1 MAQPTCRCAS
11 ERTRLPVYGSSG
23 ASIDNLRRRPDMP
36 ELPVDEEGVLV
47 YLAALDK
54 AIVKMYDEFAQ
65 RLQSYVVLIDTVQF
79 GAAVTSVAFVFGS
92 PLEDDQYT
100 PIVTPT
106 WDTKIWV
113 TSIAATGFVINT
125 SAAPGGAGLP
135 VRVAVL
141 R

>member
-1 MAQPTCRCAS
+1 
-11 ERTRLPVYGSSG
+11 
-23 ASIDNLRRRPDMP
+23 MP